1 MPDEK
6 IEADSWLANEA
17 DTHEILVF
25 GKKVIFKSKPSGSMV
40 DHVAARF
47 RNEPDKA
54 NFELVKYL
62 VIDPRIDDSYWN
74 KLQAAVRMQVL
85 QECLNICGLQPGFLR

>member
-6 IEADSWLANEA
+6 LEADSWLADEA
-17 DTHEILVF
+17 DTHEVLVF

-47 RNEPDKA
+47 RSDPDKA

-62 VIDPRIDDSYWN
+62 VIEPRIVDDYWS
-74 KLQAAVRMQVL
+74 KLQAAVRMQIL